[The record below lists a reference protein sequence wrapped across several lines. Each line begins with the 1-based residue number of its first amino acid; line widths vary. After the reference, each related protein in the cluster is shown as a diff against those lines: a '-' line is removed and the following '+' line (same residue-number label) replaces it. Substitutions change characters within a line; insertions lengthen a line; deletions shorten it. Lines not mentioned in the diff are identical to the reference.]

1 MAFVK
6 KNTIFATRNNMKFT
20 SLTYILL
27 AFLFVS
33 CVHKTRQECILP
45 KGVQLQA
52 GDIVLRCGTGIE
64 SHAVRFADKSGVYS
78 HIGIVVD
85 SAGTMMIVHAVPG
98 EPDFEGDED
107 RVKMERPEKFFSS
120 MNARNGEV
128 LRTSDKSA
136 ASVAAERAKSF
147 YRRNIKFDH
156 NYDDTDST
164 QLYCTELV
172 LLSYKDVGAMF
183 KNVEHH
189 DVPAP
194 GINCPV
200 VFPSDIKKDKEFK
213 SIYIF

>member
-1 MAFVK
+1 
-6 KNTIFATRNNMKFT
+6 MKPK
-20 SLTYILL
+20 SLTYILVML
-27 AFLFVS
+27 LFAS

-45 KGVQLQA
+45 KDAQLQA

-64 SHAVRFADKSGVYS
+64 SRAVRFADNGGVYS

-120 MNARNGEV
+120 MNACSGEV
-128 LRTSDKSA
+128 LRTSDKNA
-136 ASVAAERAKSF
+136 ASIAADRAKGF

-156 NYDDTDST
+156 DYDDTDST
-164 QLYCTELV
+164 RLYCTELV
-172 LLSYKDVGAMF
+172 LLSYKDAGRMF

-200 VFPSDIKKDKEFK
+200 VYPSDIKKDKEFK